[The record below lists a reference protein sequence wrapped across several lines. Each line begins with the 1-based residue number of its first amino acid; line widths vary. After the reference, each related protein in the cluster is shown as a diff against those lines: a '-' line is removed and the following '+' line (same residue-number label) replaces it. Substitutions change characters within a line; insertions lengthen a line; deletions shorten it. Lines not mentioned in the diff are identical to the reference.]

1 MILSQSVLN
10 IKGDKIKMSAQYL
23 KRFNYLMQKLEKLTG
38 YSMLLDEY
46 ENKYIDLPDYEQSLN
61 RLNRKL
67 QCEINQLERDLQE

>member
-1 MILSQSVLN
+1 LN

>member
-1 MILSQSVLN
+1 
-10 IKGDKIKMSAQYL
+10 MSAQYL